1 VPLGNRK
8 VVVWGPHSKAASQVV
23 DVEAAGADV
32 SVTLDQQPVAPH
44 NNKLNQ
50 PYPSYDKNQK

>member
-1 VPLGNRK
+1 L
-8 VVVWGPHSKAASQVV
+8 
-23 DVEAAGADV
+23 
-32 SVTLDQQPVAPH
+32 TLDQQPATPH